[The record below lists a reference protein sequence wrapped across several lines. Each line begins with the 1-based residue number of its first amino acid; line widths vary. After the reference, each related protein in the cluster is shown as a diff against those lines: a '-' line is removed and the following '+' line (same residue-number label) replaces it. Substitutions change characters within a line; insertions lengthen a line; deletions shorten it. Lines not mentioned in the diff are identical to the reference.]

1 MVNSVIYAEHK
12 GKLSIKQN
20 NTELEIIYVENNGE
34 ITLWFTW
41 DQANG
46 NQTDI
51 KAERV
56 VKESGK

>member
-20 NTELEIIYVENNGE
+20 NKELAIIYVENNGE
-34 ITLWFTW
+34 ITLWFTG